1 MRLLIFEL
9 RPPVLEQGGLAAALQ
24 ARLRAVEGRAN
35 LETELIVEGVSDLPA
50 RVEQALYRIA
60 QEALNN
66 ALKHARARCILVRL
80 RQVSS
85 QVILEITDDGIGF
98 DPAGV
103 RETGR
108 LGLQGIAERVTQL
121 GGRLTVQSRLGAG
134 TRLRV
139 EVTL

>member
-1 MRLLIFEL
+1 
-9 RPPVLEQGGLAAALQ
+9 
-24 ARLRAVEGRAN
+24 
-35 LETELIVEGVSDLPA
+35 VSDLPV

-66 ALKHARARCILVRL
+66 ALKHGHARCISVQL
-80 RQVSS
+80 RQASA
-85 QVILEITDDGIGF
+85 QVMLEIADDGIGF

-103 RETGR
+103 RDTGR

-121 GGRLTVQSRLGAG
+121 GGRLSVHSRPGAG

-139 EVTL
+139 EVGL